1 MARKGGPAN
10 LAGVDYQILYT
21 ACRFAEAI
29 TQGNIAALRPE
40 AHLTDLQPDLTGPV
54 LPTAP
59 GTPAIDD
66 LTITH
71 DSGAATEYVS
81 LKQLAGQAYWNATQF
96 ISRGLLDKFFQQ
108 YQKDPEAW
116 LILVSQSPPDPDLR
130 DCVERA
136 GRAELGQLDTL
147 ESGPLVVYHKLATY
161 LKENYLPAATTEA
174 VLLHFFSRIILDFW
188 SAEQGREIMHLQL
201 QPHTQDAPA
210 AGRILYEYAMR
221 AGREQRR
228 ITPDDIR
235 RALTS
240 KGQPLILPPAVAD
253 IQQQLEAVSKSLA
266 AVPATVGQLPGHHLT
281 RPEVTSLVEWV
292 LAPLPPARSEEE
304 KAAAR
309 CRIVTGGA
317 GVGKTVVLRDLYQAL
332 QQLQLPVLALKAD
345 RIKGISLGALR
356 REIKENGLTH
366 PINPALAIAATPE
379 RPAVVLI
386 DQLDALSMCLG
397 ADRGMLTSYTE
408 LLGELQRV
416 SHIRFI
422 ISCRTFDLQHDPE
435 LAPFRK
441 AERVEVGELSKEQVD
456 EALQAASVGTAA
468 GLAPAVIRLLQTP
481 LHLAIY
487 CALDPETRTGEAA
500 TSLQGL
506 YHQLLHDH
514 LLSPRRLPAGIEANR
529 VKSLLYDLAEAMN
542 KKQQL
547 TLPGM
552 RWKERDIEVCR
563 FLETQG
569 ILSSVG
575 PGQQQLTF
583 FHQTFYEYLFARQFV
598 TREQSLSSFVLASG
612 QGLFLRPL
620 IQQVLMFQR
629 GNDFDAYLRDVQ
641 TLLTAPACRFHVQLL
656 LVQYL
661 ATQLRPEPPEVQLVQ
676 SLILPHARVAWPFV
690 EAVSSRP
697 WLELLAAPAAFPQ
710 LSSEMEAAP
719 PGIVPSLPS
728 TLIWVMARFAPDLL
742 LPKLSQFPTGPHR
755 TSWLVK
761 ALDDAGATSAAG
773 FTELFAEAYQAE
785 PDQRGQFVYWRI
797 LADQAEARPSW
808 VAQQLL
814 EKLADPPVEDSQ
826 EEHHHEY
833 ARAQVIKR
841 LWKKDPQLTFSVC
854 SKLLRTWIRRRHG
867 YRNPELAAHVWNR
880 ERYALFQAPYAIHRL
895 DIADRHTDPNTTR
908 KVVLHYCWKYL
919 ENPDSLA
926 QPGFQQLVAK
936 WLHSRTDL
944 LVTMAL
950 AAAAANPAAFTAPLL
965 RLFLKPRWLT
975 GAVHRGH
982 LGHIG
987 YYTCLLLPA
996 VWDGAASRQRQQLV
1010 DILDS
1015 PDMLSD
1021 VYAYQNR
1028 QSEKKR
1034 LCSRFG
1040 LDALRYLQLLG
1051 TARLTKYKSLVK
1063 YLEEF
1068 TRRWGTLPAI
1078 QEPDKTRVLRSG
1090 APRRPS
1096 QNWNIDKVSPANWLR
1111 ALRKYRSKG
1120 EPDFFSE
1127 EATYEGLCDHINE
1140 LIKAQPTNWI
1150 SLLEHLLS
1158 EQDESVA
1165 TLLPQLCE
1173 SDALAA
1179 APLIELAY
1187 ERQLLNEDAYR
1198 RLRRKVRDA
1207 TTDPEQPVTEEF
1219 LQHDLET
1226 VRNNLKA
1233 ESTIKDSSRD
1243 AQSVLI
1249 TAVLNT
1255 PGAREL
1261 YKLLSEKLSDDQV
1274 APVVKLLR
1282 EVAAAGSQ
1290 TVRAA
1295 AVGRVAM
1302 LLRTT
1307 LATSEII
1314 DLCQALTGSN
1324 YALLAAGQWS
1334 LQYLIWRDNAA
1345 VLTLLQAGLA
1355 EPMAHETI
1363 TRLATVQ
1370 WGHGTVGAFE
1380 LLQQVWA
1387 INSAMRAIS
1396 MAQLRNGYA
1405 VWSNKT
1411 VLQDAVTL
1419 FCAGPLD
1426 KDLVSSID
1434 YLFQELPPEALPA
1447 SRPMITTYIAAC
1459 APHLEYQHSLIEF
1472 LGRCVSLHPADCVE
1486 MLTLFH
1492 HETEKAP
1499 SHYRAKSDLLEVL
1512 IEAYTRLPH
1521 QDAQNMAV
1529 QAALDLF
1536 DEMLQN
1542 SEIRNDELK
1551 KIMNE
1556 ITYN

>member
-29 TQGNIAALRPE
+29 TQGNIVALRPE
-40 AHLTDLQPDLTGPV
+40 AHLTDLQPDPTGPV
-54 LPTAP
+54 LPTVP
-59 GTPAIDD
+59 GAPAIDD

-71 DSGAATEYVS
+71 EGGAATEYVS

-136 GRAELGQLDTL
+136 GRAKPGQLATL
-147 ESGPLVVYHKLATY
+147 ESGPLAVYQKLATH

-174 VLLHFFSRIILDFW
+174 VLLHFFSRIVLDIW
-188 SAEQGREIMHLQL
+188 SAEQGREIMHLRL

-235 RALTS
+235 RELTS
-240 KGQPLILPPAVAD
+240 KGQPLILPPAVTD
-253 IQQQLEAVSKSLA
+253 IQQQLEDVSKALA
-266 AVPATVGQLPGHHLT
+266 AVPATVGHLPGHHLT

-304 KAAAR
+304 KDAAR
-309 CRIVTGGA
+309 CRVVTGGA
-317 GVGKTVVLRDLYQAL
+317 GAGKTVVLRDVYQAL
-332 QQLQLPVLALKAD
+332 RQLQLPVLALKAD

-366 PINPALAIAATPE
+366 PINPALAVAATPE

-441 AERVEVGELSKEQVD
+441 AERIEVGELSKEQVD
-456 EALQAASVGTAA
+456 EALQAAGVGTAA
-468 GLAPAVIRLLQTP
+468 GLSPAVIRLLQTP

-514 LLSPRRLPAGIEANR
+514 LLSPRRLPTNIETNR

-547 TLPGM
+547 TLPSIK
-552 RWKERDIEVCR
+552 WKERDIEVCR

-641 TLLTAPACRFHVQLL
+641 TLLTAPACRFHIKLL

-661 ATQLRPEPPEVQLVQ
+661 ATQPRPEPAEVQLVQ
-676 SLILPHARVAWPFV
+676 SLILPHARLAWPFV
-690 EAVSSRP
+690 ESVSSRP
-697 WLELLAAPAAFPQ
+697 WLELLAAPAVFPQ

-719 PGIVPSLPS
+719 PGMVPSLPN

-742 LPKLSQFPTGPHR
+742 LPKLIEFPTGPHR
-755 TSWLVK
+755 TSWLIK
-761 ALDDAGATSAAG
+761 ALDDAGATPAAG
-773 FTELFAEAYQAE
+773 FTELFTEAYQAE
-785 PDQRGQFVYWRI
+785 PDQRGQFIYWRI

-808 VAQQLL
+808 VAQLLL
-814 EKLADPPVEDSQ
+814 EKLADPPVEDRQ
-826 EEHHHEY
+826 EQHHEY
-833 ARAQVIKR
+833 ARAQIIKR

-854 SKLLRTWIRRRHG
+854 STLLRTWIRRGHG

-880 ERYALFQAPYAIHRL
+880 ERYPLFPAPYAVDRL
-895 DIADRHTDPNTTR
+895 DIADRHTDPGTTR
-908 KVVLHYCWKYL
+908 KAVLHYCWKYL
-919 ENPDSLA
+919 ENPDSLT

-936 WLHSRTDL
+936 WLHSRTNL

-950 AAAAANPAAFTAPLL
+950 AAAAANPAAFTTPLL

-975 GAVHRGH
+975 SAVHQGY

-996 VWDGAASRQRQQLV
+996 VWDAAASNQRQQLA
-1010 DILDS
+1010 DILAS

-1021 VYAYQNR
+1021 VYAYQDR
-1028 QSEKKR
+1028 HSEKKR
-1034 LCSRFG
+1034 FHSRFG

-1051 TARLTKYKSLVK
+1051 TARLTEYKALFKYF
-1063 YLEEF
+1063 EEL

-1078 QEPDKTRVLRSG
+1078 QEPDKEVRIRSG
-1090 APRRPS
+1090 GPRRPS
-1096 QNWNIDKVSPANWLR
+1096 QKWNIDKVSPANWLR
-1111 ALRKYRSKG
+1111 ALRKYRNRK

-1127 EATYEGLCDHINE
+1127 EATYEGLCDHLNE
-1140 LIKAQPTNWI
+1140 LIKAQPAKWV
-1150 SLLEHLLS
+1150 SLLEHLLNQ
-1158 EQDESVA
+1158 QDESLA
-1165 TLLPQLCE
+1165 MLLPQLCD
-1173 SDALAA
+1173 SDAPAA
-1179 APLIELAY
+1179 APLVELAY
-1187 ERQLLNEDAYR
+1187 KQKLLNDEAYR
-1198 RLRRKVRDA
+1198 RLRRKVGDA
-1207 TTDPEQPVTEEF
+1207 TADPEQPVTEEF

-1226 VRNNLKA
+1226 VRSNLKA
-1233 ESTIKDSSRD
+1233 ESTIRDSSRD

-1274 APVVKLLR
+1274 TPIVELLR
-1282 EVAAAGSQ
+1282 EVAAGGSQ

-1307 LATSEII
+1307 LAAGKII
-1314 DLCQALTGSN
+1314 DLFQDLTGSD

-1334 LQYLIWRDNAA
+1334 LQYLIWRDEAA
-1345 VLTLLQAGLA
+1345 ILRLLQAGLA

-1363 TRLATVQ
+1363 TCLATVQ
-1370 WGHGTVGAFE
+1370 WGHGTAGALE
-1380 LLQQVWA
+1380 LLKQIWA
-1387 INSAMRAIS
+1387 INPAMRAVS
-1396 MAQLRNGYA
+1396 MEQLRNGYA
-1405 VWSNKT
+1405 VWRNKT

-1426 KDLVSSID
+1426 KDLISSID
-1434 YLFQELPPEALPA
+1434 YLFLDLPPEALFD
-1447 SRPMITTYIAAC
+1447 SRPMIDRYITVC
-1459 APHLEYQHSLIEF
+1459 APHLEYQHCLIDF
-1472 LGRCVSLHPADCVE
+1472 LGRCVSLHPAECVE
-1486 MLTLFH
+1486 TLALFH

-1499 SHYRAKSDLLEVL
+1499 SHYRSKSGLLEVL

-1521 QDAQNMAV
+1521 QDTQHTAV

-1536 DEMLQN
+1536 DEMLQS

-1556 ITYN
+1556 VTYN